1 MLQEIKGKLAKL
13 LATENLIVEHRNVE
27 TAQFDVVRRVLT
39 LPIWNTNSED
49 VYDLLVAHE
58 VGHALYTDDRE
69 WNKDPRWSDVPRSFV
84 NITEDARIEKL
95 MKRRYG
101 GLNKTFYRGYRTLN
115 DKDFFEIGEEDP
127 NEFSFP
133 DRINL
138 YFKIG
143 SYLSIKFT
151 PEEMEIVDLVANAE
165 TFDDALDSAKALSSF
180 LKRSSEPQQ
189 VPASIPPQSAAP
201 GGEEVVNEKEKE
213 EQEPTDSGDGDDWD
227 DTDSDPNDPAQLDVP
242 SYEQENGHSD
252 EEAETVKSFESNLQ
266 NMVNTDEHSVPI
278 YLTLPEMHMNQIVAD
293 NKEIH
298 EYVNNFWNKYEE
310 IEDFWSRADSDFV
323 QFKKDSQKE
332 VNYLVKEFECK
343 KSASNYARATTSRT
357 GVLDMSK
364 LHTYKYNEDLFKKV
378 TVVPDGKNH
387 GLVFVLDWSGSMGN
401 VMLSTIKQLYNLIW
415 FCRKTGIPY
424 DVYAFT
430 EEYLYRDQPND
441 VRYNHLK
448 PKEEDTLYIRD
459 EFCMMNLLTSGV
471 NNRVSEE
478 QLKTIWRIAYSQRHM
493 YGGVP
498 PRLGLSGTPLNEAI
512 MTLHKIIPDFKKRN
526 GVEKVN
532 CVVLT
537 DGEANP
543 CSRIAMVHRNWEAG
557 PDLRPRRVTFNS
569 FLRNKK
575 TGNIVR
581 LSDVWHDFTK
591 ILLDDLKSTIPD
603 CNFIGFRILDGGLS
617 GMLASYISNYDE
629 REKARCKWKKERTFT
644 IKNMGYESYF
654 VIAST
659 ALSNAVDFQVS
670 EDATKSQIKNAFKKS
685 LSGKKM
691 NKRVLSE
698 FIELVA

>member
-69 WNKDPRWSDVPRSFV
+69 WNKDSRWSGVPKSFV

-101 GLNKTFYRGYRTLN
+101 GLNKTFYRGYSTLN

-127 NEFSFP
+127 NEYSFP

-151 PEEMEIVDLVANAE
+151 PKEMEIVDLVANAE
-165 TFDDALDSAKALSSF
+165 TFDDALDAAKALSSF
-180 LKRSSEPQQ
+180 LKRSGEPQQ
-189 VPASIPPQSAAP
+189 VSAPIPPQTTGP
-201 GGEEVVNEKEKE
+201 GNQETVDEKDNEQ
-213 EQEPTDSGDGDDWD
+213 QESTDDDGDWEQI
-227 DTDSDPNDPAQLDVP
+227 DSDPKDPAQLDIP
-242 SYEQENGHSD
+242 SYEQENNYSD
-252 EEAETVKSFESNLQ
+252 DEVDTVKSFESNLQ
-266 NMVNTDEHSVPI
+266 SMVNTDENSVPI
-278 YLTLPEMHMNQIVAD
+278 YLTLPRMNMDQIVAD

-298 EYVNNFWNKYEE
+298 EYVNNYWNKFEEIDEFWNY
-310 IEDFWSRADSDFV
+310 ADDAFIK
-323 QFKKDSQKE
+323 FKKETQKE

-415 FCRKTGIPY
+415 FCRKTNIPY

-430 EEYLYRDQPND
+430 EEYLYRDQPTFQ
-441 VRYNHLK
+441 YNQIK
-448 PKEEDTLYIRD
+448 PKEENTLYIRD
-459 EFCMMNLLTSGV
+459 EFCMMNLLTSSV

-478 QLKTIWRIAYSQRHM
+478 QLKTIWRVAYSQRHM

-498 PRLGLSGTPLNEAI
+498 PKLGLSGTPLNEAI

-543 CSRIAMVHRNWEAG
+543 CSRIAMVHRSWEAE
-557 PDLRPRRVTFNS
+557 PDLRCRRITWNS
-569 FLRNKK
+569 FLRNQK
-575 TGNIVR
+575 TGNIIR
-581 LSDVWHDFTK
+581 LSEVWHDFTK

-617 GMLASYISNYDE
+617 GMLASYINNYDD
-629 REKARCKWKKERTFT
+629 REKARSKWKRDRTFT

-659 ALSNAVDFQVS
+659 ALANAVDFQVS